1 MPDDAAFLRALDTD
15 SSAAWRALPGCESPQ
30 PDPYTPAF
38 VDSLFTTLTPRQRL
52 RWADVEARWT
62 SALLE
67 QSAWMAATRAANE
80 CSDMLLVSVY
90 RGEIAAALCSK
101 LSSVGVLRRWLEF
114 RRHLAA
120 AVSAGGPDAAF
131 VLDLS
136 DRADVDI
143 GLPKL
148 ASTGGCAANL
158 PIPFALKGYGFNAW
172 FSELGPSW
180 RWPATAVG
188 WAQRRAGAV
197 WRGAKRSYGACV
209 HATGG
214 AWPPAAG
221 TDGAARCSPGQ
232 RACYAS
238 NASVASARRT
248 QLRRRCGAGGG
259 ARCAARGAVRH
270 PREVAVDAELSDLD
284 AGFVRSDGAL
294 NASAQLVV
302 ARLPPQRA
310 ARGGRGGRA
319 AAVARSSYVKREQ
332 LSFADLAHWRAV
344 LVLDGF
350 GYATSLAAAMTLGAA
365 VVAPHSL
372 YPMWFEGLLRD
383 GDDVVRVDPSLDDL
397 SGALRELRTQPE
409 RARRLA
415 AAASRRACALFAPA
429 HLASYVRR
437 LLDRYAHAFDGA
449 YPRELHERVRRLAAG
464 ATLAPAGGGGGGG
477 EVPVAA
483 PEAPRLCARLYPR
496 GQRGNLAC

>member
-30 PDPYTPAF
+30 PDPYTADF
-38 VDSLFTTLTPRQRL
+38 VDSLFTTVTPRQRL

-62 SALLE
+62 SAVLE

-221 TDGAARCSPGQ
+221 PDGAARCSPGQ

-248 QLRRRCGAGGG
+248 QLRRRCGAAGGG

-397 SGALRELRTQPE
+397 SGALRELRTEPE

-464 ATLAPAGGGGGGG
+464 ATLAPTGGGGGG

>member
-15 SSAAWRALPGCESPQ
+15 SSAAWRSLPGCESPP

-38 VDSLFTTLTPRQRL
+38 VDSLFTTVTPRQRL

-62 SALLE
+62 SAVLE

-214 AWPPAAG
+214 AWPGRPAQG
-221 TDGAARCSPGQ
+221 
-232 RACYAS
+232 
-238 NASVASARRT
+238 
-248 QLRRRCGAGGG
+248 
-259 ARCAARGAVRH
+259 
-270 PREVAVDAELSDLD
+270 
-284 AGFVRSDGAL
+284 
-294 NASAQLVV
+294 
-302 ARLPPQRA
+302 
-310 ARGGRGGRA
+310 
-319 AAVARSSYVKREQ
+319 
-332 LSFADLAHWRAV
+332 
-344 LVLDGF
+344 
-350 GYATSLAAAMTLGAA
+350 
-365 VVAPHSL
+365 
-372 YPMWFEGLLRD
+372 EGE
-383 GDDVVRVDPSLDDL
+383 G
-397 SGALRELRTQPE
+397 
-409 RARRLA
+409 
-415 AAASRRACALFAPA
+415 
-429 HLASYVRR
+429 
-437 LLDRYAHAFDGA
+437 
-449 YPRELHERVRRLAAG
+449 
-464 ATLAPAGGGGGGG
+464 
-477 EVPVAA
+477 
-483 PEAPRLCARLYPR
+483 
-496 GQRGNLAC
+496 